1 MKVITLTG
9 NATKD
14 IEIRYRTN
22 GKAIETA
29 IVVARSDLK
38 IELENM
44 KRILLNFIV
53 LKKSG
58 ILLFDRFKGTY
69 NIGKFGIKSLILQN
83 EA

>member
-22 GKAIETA
+22 GKAIETVITA
-29 IVVARSDLK
+29 ARSDLK

-58 ILLFDRFKGTY
+58 ILLFDRFKGT
-69 NIGKFGIKSLILQN
+69 Q
-83 EA
+83 